1 VTEAT
6 NEPTRDVVARIDA
19 HFHLWDLDVRP
30 QGWTADLP
38 VIDRTFTFDE
48 LAPQLDPVGVVGAIL
63 VETVNLPEETAE
75 LLALAAKTPQ
85 VRGVVGWVDLTAP
98 DVADQIADLQALPGG
113 DRLVGLRHQVQ
124 RETDPRWLARPDVL
138 AGLAAVA
145 DSGLVFE
152 LLVLH
157 DQLPA
162 AVEAARATPAGRFL
176 LTHLGKPPIS
186 SGVVEP
192 WATQV
197 RELAAS
203 PNVACKLSGMVT
215 EASPEW
221 TVADLRPYA
230 AHVLDV
236 FGPDRVMAGSDWPV
250 CLLRTDYAGV
260 WAANDWL
267 LSELSADDLQAV
279 HSGTATTWYGLS

>member
-1 VTEAT
+1 MTET
-6 NEPTRDVVARIDA
+6 NEPTADPFARIDA
-19 HFHLWDLDVRP
+19 HHHLWDLDVRP
-30 QGWTADLP
+30 QGWTADFP

-48 LAPQLDPVGVVGAIL
+48 LAPQLAEVGVVGTIL
-63 VETVNLPEETAE
+63 VETVNVPEETAE

-98 DVADQIADLQALPGG
+98 DVADQVAALQALPGG

-124 RETDPRWLARPDVL
+124 RETDPRWLVRPDVL
-138 AGLAAVA
+138 AGLATVA
-145 DSGLVFE
+145 RSGLVFE
-152 LLVLH
+152 LLVRH
-157 DQLPA
+157 DQLTA
-162 AVEAARATPAGRFL
+162 AIQAVRATPAGRFV
-176 LTHLGKPPIS
+176 LTHLGKPPIA
-186 SGVVEP
+186 SGVLEP

-215 EASPEW
+215 EAAPEW

-250 CLLRTDYAGV
+250 CLVRTDYAGV
-260 WAANDWL
+260 WAANDRV
-267 LSELSADDLQAV
+267 LSDLSADEVQAV
-279 HSGTATTWYGLS
+279 QSGTATTWYGLS